1 MCKTLTDLQMLMH
14 NLSKRNP
21 TAKVVLF
28 SYVVKPGTYLCV
40 KTSRMLRYFLKH
52 IVTDFRKPSWL
63 ICTKVSSINIRYN
76 LR

>member
-21 TAKVVLF
+21 TSKVVLF

-40 KTSRMLRYFLKH
+40 KTSRMLRYFLSIKLLL
-52 IVTDFRKPSWL
+52 L
-63 ICTKVSSINIRYN
+63 ISENQVG
-76 LR
+76 